1 MMAHRDVSRPNNLGT
16 SWHFLEPVR
25 SILRCR
31 ASLPAQWSKLARVV
45 DVSVHFAP
53 TPGQLRRIRHWVTA
67 ILEKPAEAN
76 TKTIQIPTQIPFV
89 TKISTGES
97 WWQVRLLRSPTA
109 DESERGSM
117 EDRPANSWSW
127 DSTWR
132 KGVQM
137 GAGKKRFLTGSLL
150 NGHTTITTNNAT
162 TNNFLNRFTYR
173 KFWSSPWQ
181 DARSGPS
188 QQWTTQPFDTKC
200 STSDACFKGNRPSA
214 TQSIVTMKKDEQGG
228 FGLWL
233 VFLNN
238 SSMSQCLNISKS
250 HKPLSKVFSIPKCL

>member
-1 MMAHRDVSRPNNLGT
+1 MMAHDGSWWLMMAHRDVSRPNNLGT

-76 TKTIQIPTQIPFV
+76 TKTIQIATQIPFV
-89 TKISTGES
+89 TKISTGN
-97 WWQVRLLRSPTA
+97 
-109 DESERGSM
+109 RGDKCDYWGHPPRTNQR
-117 EDRPANSWSW
+117 EAAWRIDLQTPGSW

-162 TNNFLNRFTYR
+162 TNNF
-173 KFWSSPWQ
+173 
-181 DARSGPS
+181 
-188 QQWTTQPFDTKC
+188 
-200 STSDACFKGNRPSA
+200 
-214 TQSIVTMKKDEQGG
+214 
-228 FGLWL
+228 
-233 VFLNN
+233 
-238 SSMSQCLNISKS
+238 
-250 HKPLSKVFSIPKCL
+250 